1 MHEPRLLN
9 NYHDA
14 RLESVAIGP
23 RRELTLFIHLDPV
36 WNATILEDAVVR
48 FGGIVNF
55 DEVERFFSDMHCDPA
70 RSFISE
76 VHRLAPLERGKWV
89 IDLEGQKQ
97 LVIHSPHCTE
107 QKR

>member
-1 MHEPRLLN
+1 MILPRLLN

-36 WNATILEDAVVR
+36 WNATILQDAVVR
-48 FGGIVNF
+48 FGSIANF
-55 DEVERFFSDMHCDPA
+55 DEVERFFSNLHCDPA
-70 RSFISE
+70 RDCISE
-76 VHRLAPLERGKWV
+76 VYRLEPLEKGRWV
-89 IDLEGQKQ
+89 IDLEGNREI
-97 LVIHSPHCTE
+97 VVHSPHCTE